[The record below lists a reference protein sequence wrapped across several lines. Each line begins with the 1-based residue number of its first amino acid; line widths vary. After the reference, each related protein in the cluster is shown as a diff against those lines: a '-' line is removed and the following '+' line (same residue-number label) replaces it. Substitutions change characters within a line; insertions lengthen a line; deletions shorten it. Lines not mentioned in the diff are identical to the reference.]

1 MTEKIR
7 VLQFGL
13 GPIGQACVRTL
24 SEKSGIELVGGV
36 DIDPAKVGKD
46 LGEIAGLKNQLG
58 IVVRADAQQA
68 LQELKPHVV
77 VHTTSSFLSAVEN
90 QLIMCLRAGASVVSS
105 TEELFYPFER
115 DSGFCERVDA
125 VAREH
130 GVAVVG
136 TGVNPGFAMD
146 VLPLCLTSMCVR
158 VKKIRVTRV
167 VDAGLRRLP
176 LQKKVGAGISR
187 AEFRER
193 LAQGRFGHIG
203 LRESALAIVGTLGW
217 KLDEMSETIKPVVAA
232 KQIKT
237 KFLTVKSGSVAGLH
251 QKIRCTSAG
260 REVLTLELKM
270 HVGVK
275 EAYDGVEIDGDPS
288 LSVRID
294 GGIFGDTATIAAL
307 VNTIPKIK
315 SAAPGLRTMME
326 LPVPYAFL

>member
-1 MTEKIR
+1 MDEKIR
-7 VLQFGL
+7 VMQFGL

-24 SEKSGIELVGGV
+24 SEKSSVALAGAV
-36 DIDPAKVGKD
+36 DIDPNKVGKD
-46 LGEIAGLKNQLG
+46 VGEVAGLKKKLG
-58 IVVRADAQQA
+58 IVVRADAQAA
-68 LQELKPHVV
+68 LPELKPQVV
-77 VHTTSSFLSAVEN
+77 VHTTSSFLSSVEE
-90 QLIMCLRAGASVVSS
+90 QLHMCLRAGASVVSS
-105 TEELFYPFER
+105 AEELFYPFER

-146 VLPLCLTSMCVR
+146 VLPLCLTSMCVS

-167 VDAGLRRLP
+167 VDAGKRRLP

-193 LAQGRFGHIG
+193 LAQGTFGHIG
-203 LRESALAIVGTLGW
+203 LRESALAVMATLGW
-217 KLDEMSETIKPVVAA
+217 KLDEMTETIKPVMAA
-232 KQIKT
+232 KKIKT
-237 KFLTVKSGSVAGLH
+237 KFLTVKAGSVAGLH
-251 QKIRCTSAG
+251 QKIRCTRAG

-270 HVGVK
+270 CVGAK
-275 EAYDGVEIDGDPS
+275 EAYDGVEIDGDPP
-288 LSVRID
+288 LSMRIA

-315 SAAPGLRTMME
+315 NAKPGLRTMME
-326 LPVPYAFL
+326 LPLPYAFL

>member
-1 MTEKIR
+1 MAEKIR

-24 SEKSGIELVGGV
+24 SEKSGVELVGSV
-36 DIDPAKVGKD
+36 DIDPAKVGKH
-46 LGEIAGLKNQLG
+46 LGEVAGLKKKLG
-58 IVVRADAQQA
+58 IAVRADAQQA
-68 LQELKPHVV
+68 LQELRPQIV
-77 VHTTSSFLSAVEN
+77 VHTTSSFLSVVEN
-90 QLIMCLRAGASVVSS
+90 QLILCLRAGASVVSS

-125 VAREH
+125 VARQH

-158 VKKIRVTRV
+158 IKKIRVTRV

-193 LAQGRFGHIG
+193 LAQGTFGHIG
-203 LRESALAIVGTLGW
+203 LRESALAIMATLGW
-217 KLDEMSETIKPVVAA
+217 KLDEMSESIKPVMAA
-232 KQIKT
+232 RPIKT
-237 KFLTVKSGSVAGLH
+237 KFLTIKAGSVAGLH
-251 QKIRCTSAG
+251 QKIRCTSGG

-270 HVGVK
+270 HAGAK
-275 EAYDGVEIDGDPS
+275 EAYDGVEIDGDPP
-288 LSVRID
+288 LSMRID

-315 SAAPGLRTMME
+315 NAKPGLRTMME
-326 LPVPYAFL
+326 LSMPYAFL

>member
-1 MTEKIR
+1 MAERIR

-24 SEKSGIELVGGV
+24 TEKAGIELVGGV

-46 LGEIAGLKNQLG
+46 LGELAGLKEKLG

-68 LQELKPHVV
+68 LQALKPQVV
-77 VHTTSSFLSAVEN
+77 VHTTTSFLSAVEE

-115 DSGFCERVDA
+115 DSGFCQRIDA

-136 TGVNPGFAMD
+136 TGVNPGFVMD
-146 VLPLCLTSMCVR
+146 VLPLCLSAMCVR

-167 VDAGLRRLP
+167 VDAGQRRLP

-187 AEFRER
+187 TEFRER
-193 LAQGRFGHIG
+193 LAQGTFGHIG
-203 LRESALAIVGTLGW
+203 LRESALAVMNTLGW
-217 KLDEMSETIKPVVAA
+217 PLDELTETIKPVMAT
-232 KQIKT
+232 KT
-237 KFLTVKSGSVAGLH
+237 VKTRFLTVKAGSVAGLH
-251 QKIRCTSAG
+251 QKIRCTSSG
-260 REVLTLELKM
+260 REVLTLELQM
-270 HVGVK
+270 YVGAK
-275 EAYDGVEIDGDPS
+275 KPYDGVEIDGAPPI
-288 LSVRID
+288 VMRID
-294 GGIFGDTATIAAL
+294 GGLFGDTATIAAL

-315 SAAPGLRTMME
+315 NATPGLRTMMD
-326 LPVPYAFL
+326 LPLPFAFL